1 MKRTIESLTPPENK
15 QVMWLDVS
23 GKAKQLKAYINGEWV
38 VVNDDTENNEEIVK
52 KVLEKIDKDFESYI
66 KKEDADNTYA
76 TKLALSEV
84 KQTADSLTTE
94 VSKKL
99 NSADL
104 SSRIQQ
110 SPTDI
115 KIGFNKI
122 TDFITIDPN
131 NGLKINHTDGS
142 YTRINPGGLELYQK
156 STGYRYKSLI
166 ATGNFSIE
174 GKGTAVVTL
183 PAQFDKVESNE
194 INIFYTIET
203 TWAGGS
209 SMVDRTCISEMS
221 VNDVYHINMEK
232 DGNGHWTQKVDY
244 CLRDVCVKKGL
255 SMEVGDIGDMSGYVH
270 WIAFA

>member
-1 MKRTIESLTPPENK
+1 MKITVFYNK
-15 QVMWLDVS
+15 TTVS
-23 GKAKQLKAYINGEWV
+23 NAYVTKTNA
-38 VVNDDTENNEEIVK
+38 ND
-52 KVLEKIDKDFESYI
+52 
-66 KKEDADNTYA
+66 TYA
-76 TKLALSEV
+76 TKSALSEV

-131 NGLKINHTDGS
+131 NGLKVNHTDGS